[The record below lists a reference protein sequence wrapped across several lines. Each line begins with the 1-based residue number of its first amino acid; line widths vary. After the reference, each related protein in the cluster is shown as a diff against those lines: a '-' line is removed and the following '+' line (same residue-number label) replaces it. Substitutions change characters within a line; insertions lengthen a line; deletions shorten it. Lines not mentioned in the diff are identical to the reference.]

1 VSNPEAE
8 VCVRRAMV
16 VDIKDLARAWFYFTK
31 QKGYEYP
38 DWESWAV
45 ATAALITGNSDYICY
60 VAEQDGKFL
69 GFIDGMIHYE
79 PSHSE
84 YVVIGRH
91 SWVYE
96 TERNK
101 GVGSL
106 LYDAFIKWAENRGA
120 SRIWT
125 QSLPDGDSARRMAKK
140 LTGKDM
146 TLFQE
151 TWEFEIQGE

>member
-1 VSNPEAE
+1 MSNPE
-8 VCVRRAMV
+8 VSVRRAMV

-45 ATAALITGNSDYICY
+45 ATAALITSNSDYICY

-120 SRIWT
+120 NRIWT